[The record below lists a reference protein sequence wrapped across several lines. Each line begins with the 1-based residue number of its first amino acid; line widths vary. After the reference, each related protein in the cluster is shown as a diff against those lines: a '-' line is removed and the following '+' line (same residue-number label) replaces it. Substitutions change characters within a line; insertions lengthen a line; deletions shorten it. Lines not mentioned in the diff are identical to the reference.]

1 MIVCRFGRL
10 LLGGDVELNYC
21 AIGRSF
27 EFSVSAH
34 VDGVGLRRNSRMILA
49 NSKHTRKEDQ
59 THNRKYWFH
68 DFSSRLLYPHGR
80 TYELAEVAENS
91 SQWSAVS
98 CRRGR
103 HKMRPRPFRRAE
115 PSFASLCA
123 WCASLL

>member
-34 VDGVGLRRNSRMILA
+34 VDGVGLRRNSRMLLA

-80 TYELAEVAENS
+80 TYEPAEVAENS
-91 SQWSAVS
+91 SQSSPEKAQ
-98 CRRGR
+98 
-103 HKMRPRPFRRAE
+103 MRPSAFRRAE
-115 PSFASLCA
+115 RSFASLCA